1 MKSSQIS
8 KLNNENF
15 AGGIPFTAR
24 NLSIISKEC
33 NSGNETLSTD
43 YEVADLINSCI
54 ELYYINSFT
63 KDEQKKENF
72 SKLIKATVKEKSK
85 FKPDTQKSTFEI
97 YNNIV
102 MFLIKIQNSCEGN
115 IILTLTSK
123 VFIQQ
128 CMEIKIEEIDID
140 FIIINI
146 QETLILLDYSKE
158 INQEQIKHFKEQF
171 YQIHIVLLLLKRILN

>member
-1 MKSSQIS
+1 
-8 KLNNENF
+8 
-15 AGGIPFTAR
+15 
-24 NLSIISKEC
+24 
-33 NSGNETLSTD
+33 
-43 YEVADLINSCI
+43 
-54 ELYYINSFT
+54 
-63 KDEQKKENF
+63 
-72 SKLIKATVKEKSK
+72 
-85 FKPDTQKSTFEI
+85 
-97 YNNIV
+97 

-171 YQIHIVLLLLKRILN
+171 YQIHIVLLLLKMILN